1 MSLRPFHLAFPVTD
15 LPATRA
21 FFVDLLGCSVGRE
34 SERWIDFDFFGHQI
48 TAHLVERMP
57 EVATNPVDGKQVPSS
72 HFGAVLEWERW
83 HHLAD
88 KLREAGLD
96 FLIGPYIR
104 FKGEPAIGL
113 AIGLVAGYVRWLDGM
128 LMRLMDGLMSI
139 PPILLAIALM
149 ALTRASVK
157 NVILAI
163 TVAEV
168 PRSDALLARQYDLG
182 GVVSLDAFRKK

>member
-1 MSLRPFHLAFPVTD
+1 MSDSATIPPFHLAFPVTD

-34 SERWIDFDFFGHQI
+34 SDRWIDFDFFGHQI

-88 KLREAGLD
+88 KLRKAGLD

-104 FKGEPAIGL
+104 FKGEVGEQATLFVRDPSGNGL
-113 AIGLVAGYVRWLDGM
+113 EFKSFRHPE
-128 LMRLMDGLMSI
+128 RLF
-139 PPILLAIALM
+139 
-149 ALTRASVK
+149 
-157 NVILAI
+157 
-163 TVAEV
+163 
-168 PRSDALLARQYDLG
+168 AR
-182 GVVSLDAFRKK
+182 